1 MLLEL
6 CFIAIKVVDVID
18 VVLVALLLYALYK
31 LLKGTAAI
39 NIFLGIVA
47 IFITWKIVE
56 ALQMKMLTEIFGAF
70 ISVGFIAL
78 IIVFQPEIREFLL
91 MIGKPLG
98 DGNKKIPWLK
108 KFSDKGRKYDYNI
121 LINVV
126 YRFAKL
132 KTGAIIVI
140 TKENLLTNIVQTGET
155 INADL
160 SGRLLGNLFF
170 KNSPLHDGAVII
182 TNNKIVAAACILPVS
197 QNSSLPTDFGL
208 RHRAAVGITEQTDAV
223 AIIVSEERGTVSF
236 ASEGKV
242 INDIPQ
248 EELIRQM
255 NTAFP
260 DSVQISS

>member
-1 MLLEL
+1 MFLEL

-132 KTGAIIVI
+132 KIGVIIVI
-140 TKENLLTNIVQTGET
+140 TKENLFINIV
-155 INADL
+155 
-160 SGRLLGNLFF
+160 
-170 KNSPLHDGAVII
+170 
-182 TNNKIVAAACILPVS
+182 
-197 QNSSLPTDFGL
+197 
-208 RHRAAVGITEQTDAV
+208 
-223 AIIVSEERGTVSF
+223 
-236 ASEGKV
+236 
-242 INDIPQ
+242 
-248 EELIRQM
+248 
-255 NTAFP
+255 
-260 DSVQISS
+260 